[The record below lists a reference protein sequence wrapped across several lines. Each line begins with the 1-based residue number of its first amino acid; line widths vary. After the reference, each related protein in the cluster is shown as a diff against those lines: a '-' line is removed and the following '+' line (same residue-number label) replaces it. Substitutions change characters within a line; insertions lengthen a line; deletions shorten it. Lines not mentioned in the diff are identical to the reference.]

1 MSDDLK
7 DIISIFENL
16 QNEYIA
22 LYEKNNIDVIDINK
36 FKDEQKIKLF
46 TFKTKLNQLTIQPSN
61 TRKKIVN
68 EPFGWDSHFTK

>member
-1 MSDDLK
+1 MTDDLK

-16 QNEYIA
+16 QNDYIA
-22 LYEKNNIDVIDINK
+22 LYEKNNIDTIDVNK

-61 TRKKIVN
+61 IRKKIVKDSI
-68 EPFGWDSHFTK
+68 GWDSYLTK

>member
-1 MSDDLK
+1 MSDDFK

-16 QNEYIA
+16 QNEYIS
-22 LYEKNNIDVIDINK
+22 LYVKNNIDSIDINK

-46 TFKTKLNQLTIQPSN
+46 TFKTKLNQLNNQPSN

-68 EPFGWDSHFTK
+68 EAFGWDSQFSK